1 MRSNWS
7 RAVGQA
13 LFKSFRQSTQI
24 PCASSVVLSSA
35 WHLGQRMAACCML
48 AWVHLFLSCGPFPS
62 FMRKHMFRQPGQYFR
77 RSRSNDFSWRRW
89 IFWRGAG
96 CLHHYFLQVG
106 DVATDH
112 WASLEAY
119 QTNQKLMKSCWDAS
133 QKLHAFCF
141 VSVEVQMSQTLSNR
155 CFWNLFS
162 NFRTLMKVFT
172 NSVVNFVVA
181 RIPLQMRWSKVCVSF
196 THSKLAWFFSSTP
209 NTPLSRIVHVTGKNL
224 SIGGAQCVENC
235 NCVGRIPTSLYPR
248 WTYTIGANVQCYQ
261 PVSSVSKCR
270 AQPTLKSQMSCIM
283 ICISVFMFECWYMFG
298 YIFDF
303 VLTVQTACNIAMF
316 VTCKRFH
323 CHINTNCSWFTT
335 VFFGACN
342 QSATACDSNNCSDCF
357 RGHQMASCFSP
368 KSWKWNMGWSKIHF
382 IDKRVWYIWLLYFF
396 WTTIVGARVTSCVAK
411 TFLFAW

>member
-224 SIGGAQCVENC
+224 SIGGAH
-235 NCVGRIPTSLYPR
+235 
-248 WTYTIGANVQCYQ
+248 
-261 PVSSVSKCR
+261 VSKIAIVLAGSQLHFTR
-270 AQPTLKSQMSCIM
+270 AGHTLLARMSNAISLSVLWASAELNQLWRVKWAALWFAFLYLCLNVD
-283 ICISVFMFECWYMFG
+283 IC
-298 YIFDF
+298 
-303 VLTVQTACNIAMF
+303 LA
-316 VTCKRFH
+316 
-323 CHINTNCSWFTT
+323 
-335 VFFGACN
+335 
-342 QSATACDSNNCSDCF
+342 
-357 RGHQMASCFSP
+357 
-368 KSWKWNMGWSKIHF
+368 
-382 IDKRVWYIWLLYFF
+382 
-396 WTTIVGARVTSCVAK
+396 
-411 TFLFAW
+411 TFLILFWLFKLLVI